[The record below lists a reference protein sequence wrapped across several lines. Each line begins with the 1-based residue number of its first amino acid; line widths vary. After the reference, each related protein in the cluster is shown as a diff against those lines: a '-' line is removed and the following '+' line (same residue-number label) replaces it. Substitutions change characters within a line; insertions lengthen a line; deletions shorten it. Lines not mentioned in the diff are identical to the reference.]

1 MNMRDY
7 RGSTPYSAEEV
18 AHITSPDI
26 EVQTSAVRRFG
37 QEIAKFLLYVC
48 ETKGIPQVTMDGE
61 KKSGGLA
68 LMTWSLSNIG
78 LLSILGD
85 PDTLGNGK
93 IKFTLA
99 RYLRKAILYGVSSL
113 HENVDLLK

>member
-1 MNMRDY
+1 MRDY

-18 AHITSPDI
+18 AHITSTDV

-37 QEIAKFLLYVC
+37 QEIANFLLYVC
-48 ETKGIPQVTMDGE
+48 ETKGIPEVTMDGE
-61 KKSGGLA
+61 EKSGGFA

-78 LLSILGD
+78 LLAILGD

-93 IKFTLA
+93 MKSTLA
-99 RYLRKAILYGVSSL
+99 RYLRKTILYGVL
-113 HENVDLLK
+113 LLYGNVDLSN